1 MLRSLFGIGPK
12 VDLKQVLT
20 KGALI
25 LDVRTPA
32 EYTQGHVQ
40 GSINIPLDVPTQN
53 LHKLDKTE
61 PVITCC
67 RSGMRSGQA
76 VHVVQAHGSSVYNG
90 GPWTKVDQ
98 LVKEQCEHAY

>member
-12 VDLKQVLT
+12 VDLKQVLA
-20 KGALI
+20 KGAVI

-32 EYTQGHVQ
+32 EYAQGHVK
-40 GSINIPLDVPTQN
+40 GSINIPLDALTQN

-76 VHVVQAHGSSVYNG
+76 VHVLQARGFTVYNG

-98 LVKEQCEHAY
+98 LLKER

>member
-12 VDLKQVLT
+12 VDLKQLLAKSAV
-20 KGALI
+20 I

-32 EYTQGHVQ
+32 EYAQGHVQ
-40 GSINIPLDVPTQN
+40 GSINIPLDTLTQN
-53 LHKLDKTE
+53 LHQLDKDK
-61 PVITCC
+61 PVIACC

-76 VHVVQAHGSSVYNG
+76 VNVLQDHGFTAYNG

-98 LVKEQCEHAY
+98 MVKER